1 MTDSWS
7 VYCLA
12 TAQDPVCT
20 YIGATIDIDRR
31 LRQHNKELVGGAKAT
46 GRRPGEWYRV
56 CYVQGFPDSHAALS
70 FEWHWKHFTRRL
82 KSAGTPLQR
91 REAALQTCL
100 AWATEQWPAVELEL
114 VQG

>member
-1 MTDSWS
+1 MSWS

-46 GRRPGEWYRV
+46 SRRPGEWYRV
-56 CYVQGFPDSHAALS
+56 CYVTGFQDSHQALS
-70 FEWHWKHFTRRL
+70 FEWHWKHFSKKFAADPLTRRQKGL
-82 KSAGTPLQR
+82 DACMEWCKRVFAG
-91 REAALQTCL
+91 
-100 AWATEQWPAVELEL
+100 VSLE
-114 VQG
+114 VVYD